1 MAYVLSSTSS
11 WDSPVYRQLA
21 DSPLGLNVA
30 QDVMDLDVSPFSNNP
45 YISSATLITPVDED
59 DDRRGISITGTP
71 VVVYDPISPLGATYN
86 PLGYNPLGTTYNP
99 LGTAYNPLGTTYG
112 DSLGTPFSPVYSST
126 LLNTPSVIAFDAID
140 TLSSPILPSLAYDY
154 NQPITVSYY
163 SNLNADPRVHARI
176 TKNLYYQ
183 LLDKWLYGD
192 LVDILNYFRVKDGK
206 VVLISSMKDY
216 NSAAVEKD
224 TIDSL
229 EKKIDYIQKHF
240 FTIKDMKK
248 LLNNYVSES
257 GTNWYDLI
265 KKPYFIKKEAK
276 DVIMRSI
283 KHALR
288 K

>member
-11 WDSPVYRQLA
+11 WDSPAYRRLA
-21 DSPLGLNVA
+21 DSPLELNVTK
-30 QDVMDLDVSPFSNNP
+30 DVMDLDVSPFSNS
-45 YISSATLITPVDED
+45 YISSATLVTPVDED
-59 DDRRGISITGTP
+59 DDRRGVSITAAP
-71 VVVYDPISPLGATYN
+71 VTIYDPISPLGATYN
-86 PLGYNPLGTTYNP
+86 PLGTTYNPFGTTYSPLGTTYS
-99 LGTAYNPLGTTYG
+99 PLGTTY
-112 DSLGTPFSPVYSST
+112 SPTYSSN

-140 TLSSPILPSLAYDY
+140 TLSSPIIPSLTYGY

-192 LVDILNYFRVKDGK
+192 LVDVLNYFRVKDGK

-216 NSAAVEKD
+216 NSSAVEKD

-248 LLNNYVSES
+248 LLNHYVSES

-265 KKPYFIKKEAK
+265 KNPYFIKKEAK

-283 KHALR
+283 KQAL
-288 K
+288 KK